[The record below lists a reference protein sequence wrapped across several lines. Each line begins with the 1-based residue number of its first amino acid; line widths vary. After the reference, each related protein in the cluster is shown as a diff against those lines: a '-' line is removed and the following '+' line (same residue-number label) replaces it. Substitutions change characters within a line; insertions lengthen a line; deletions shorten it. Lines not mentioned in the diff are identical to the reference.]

1 MTTEYYYS
9 IDIIKTPPFSAEN
22 YILRTPQIKLF
33 LEQEFGDAMKAFSLS
48 EQTEV
53 LRKLKNE
60 FGDELT
66 SNQQL
71 SDKIVCD
78 LLEKLERFL
87 KDAAL
92 AYSLFINT
100 KKQIDEMPIEN
111 RIPTKFVGKIPVNDY
126 TIGIPQI
133 FAHSFLDAM
142 VKVSNT
148 LRIMTEKNKTPYIE
162 DETRRKI
169 EIIYNEFNKTF
180 PKIWDIRNS
189 WQHIEDR
196 MRGKG
201 KSEKELNVKML
212 VLSTLSGD
220 NLSYTVSDGE
230 VHSIA
235 INKDSLQKA
244 EYFVQQT
251 WNCFEWLQGKRII

>member
-1 MTTEYYYS
+1 MTSEYYYS
-9 IDIIKTPPFSAEN
+9 IDIIKVPPFSAEN

-33 LEQEFGDAMKAFSLS
+33 LEQEFGDSMKAFSLS
-48 EQTEV
+48 EQIEV

-71 SDKIVCD
+71 GDKIVYD
-78 LLEKLERFL
+78 LLKNLERFL

-111 RIPTKFVGKIPVNDY
+111 RIPTKFVGEIPVNEY
-126 TIGIPQI
+126 TIGITQI
-133 FAHSFLDAM
+133 FAHSFLDGM

-148 LRIMTEKNKTPYIE
+148 LRIMTEKKRTPYIE
-162 DETRRKI
+162 DATRQKI
-169 EIIYNEFNKTF
+169 KLIYSEFNKTF
-180 PKIWDIRNS
+180 PKIWDVRNS

-201 KSEKELNVKML
+201 KFEKELNVKML

-220 NLSYTVSDGE
+220 NLSYTVDEGQ

-235 INKDSLQKA
+235 ITKDTLVKA

-251 WNCFEWLQGKRII
+251 WNCFEWLQGKRMI